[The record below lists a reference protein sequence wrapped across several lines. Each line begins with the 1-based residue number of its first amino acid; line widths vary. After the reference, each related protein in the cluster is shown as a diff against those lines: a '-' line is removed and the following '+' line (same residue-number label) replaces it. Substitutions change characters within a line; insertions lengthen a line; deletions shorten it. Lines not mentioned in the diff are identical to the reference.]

1 MEASAAMG
9 ELYSILLLRL
19 GKIGFGDFLHA
30 AHTGGQEGG
39 PYKSYTAK
47 SLKGEDARN
56 ATQ

>member
-1 MEASAAMG
+1 MG

-19 GKIGFGDFLHA
+19 GEIGFWDFLHA